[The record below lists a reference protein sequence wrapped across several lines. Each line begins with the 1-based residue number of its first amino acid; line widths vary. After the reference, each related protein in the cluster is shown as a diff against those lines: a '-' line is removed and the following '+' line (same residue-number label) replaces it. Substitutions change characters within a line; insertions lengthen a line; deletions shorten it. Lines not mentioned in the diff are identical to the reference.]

1 MKMIVGIFRSEVLN
15 DVLKRLFMEEIYGL
29 TITEAKGH
37 GGEIAPVET
46 YRGTTVRME
55 VTQKVRLEIAVTDE
69 YVDRA
74 IGAIMEA
81 AHTGDVGDGKVFV
94 LPLEGAYRIR
104 TGERDRAAVTPV
116 R

>member
-1 MKMIVGIFRSEVLN
+1 MKMIVGVFRSELLN
-15 DVLKRLFMEEIYGL
+15 DVLKGLFMSEVYGL

-37 GGEIAPVET
+37 GGEVAQVET

-55 VTQKVRLEIAVTDE
+55 VTEKVRVEIAVTDE
-69 YVDRA
+69 FVDRTVR
-74 IGAIMEA
+74 AIMEA

-94 LPLEGAYRIR
+94 MPLEGAYRIR
-104 TGERDRAAVTPV
+104 TGERDWAAVTPV